1 MNAAIS
7 FNNINFPL
15 KFNGTSQ
22 SLTDLSTGI
31 LLNNE
36 ASQSLAIRKRLEA
49 NATFNYFIDQALGG
63 RHEFKFGFDEAHAPV
78 QTETDRWGDVA
89 LTYRSLASGSTP
101 AGSAN
106 VTLYNTPVIS
116 KSSTD
121 IFSLFVQDAYI
132 LKKLTVTA
140 GARVERL
147 NAYLPAQ
154 SSPATQWAAAGIG
167 GFPALAR
174 TFPDSGN
181 IINWWNV
188 GPRVSAA
195 YDLTGDGKTA
205 LRVSAARY
213 YYVLNS
219 AAVNPVNLN
228 ATYSE
233 LYGWNDK
240 NGDLQFQPGEQTGT
254 PVVTSAASTSFDPNF
269 SRPVHERVH
278 RRDRPRDSGQ
288 HQAQRDLHLSC
299 GEESA
304 GLREHGGT
312 QRHVPGADQRRIR
325 DRMA

>member
-1 MNAAIS
+1 M
-7 FNNINFPL
+7 

-22 SLTDLSTGI
+22 SLTDLSTNI
-31 LLNNE
+31 VLNNE
-36 ASQSLAIRKRLEA
+36 ASQPLAIRKRLEA
-49 NATFNYFIDQALGG
+49 NATFNYVIDQALGG
-63 RHEFKFGFDEAHAPV
+63 RHEFRFGFDEAHAPV

-89 LTYRSLASGSTP
+89 LTYRSLPSASTP

-132 LKKLTVTA
+132 LSKLTVTA

-147 NAYLPAQ
+147 NSYLPAQ

-188 GPRVSAA
+188 GPRAGAA

-219 AAVNPVNLN
+219 A
-228 ATYSE
+228 
-233 LYGWNDK
+233 
-240 NGDLQFQPGEQTGT
+240 
-254 PVVTSAASTSFDPNF
+254 
-269 SRPVHERVH
+269 R
-278 RRDRPRDSGQ
+278 
-288 HQAQRDLHLSC
+288 
-299 GEESA
+299 
-304 GLREHGGT
+304 
-312 QRHVPGADQRRIR
+312 
-325 DRMA
+325 